1 MRKLNLYDIYDDVV
15 LSYKTDHKFHGAKRI
30 EIEGTVIL
38 NKIVVEYP
46 AKING
51 EFGILAFDQPIDAP
65 LYQNYIPQPFPL
77 FVGGTEQFDHL
88 MFNGPDYFK
97 IRVDEYKPWMY
108 IGNLITK
115 KFIPELKS
123 ISPVYNYK
131 KQDNNIW
138 NGTDLRKLETL
149 CKSL

>member
-88 MFNGPDYFK
+88 MFNGPDYFN

-108 IGNLITK
+108 IGNIYDSELDIT
-115 KFIPELKS
+115 
-123 ISPVYNYK
+123 PVYKYYRQEN
-131 KQDNNIW
+131 
-138 NGTDLRKLETL
+138 DLNKLETIW
-149 CKSL
+149 KRNSSY

>member
-108 IGNLITK
+108 IGNIYDSELDIT
-115 KFIPELKS
+115 
-123 ISPVYNYK
+123 PVYKYYRQEN
-131 KQDNNIW
+131 
-138 NGTDLRKLETL
+138 DLNKLETIW
-149 CKSL
+149 KRNSSY

>member
-97 IRVDEYKPWMY
+97 IRVDEYRPWMY
-108 IGNLITK
+108 IGNVYNSGLDIV
-115 KFIPELKS
+115 
-123 ISPVYNYK
+123 PVYKYYRQEN
-131 KQDNNIW
+131 
-138 NGTDLRKLETL
+138 DLNKLETIW
-149 CKSL
+149 KRNSSY

>member
-38 NKIVVEYP
+38 NKVVVEYP

-77 FVGGTEQFDHL
+77 FVAGTEQFDHF

-97 IRVDEYKPWMY
+97 IKVDEYKPWMY
-108 IGNLITK
+108 IGNIYDSELDIT
-115 KFIPELKS
+115 
-123 ISPVYNYK
+123 PVYKYYRQEN
-131 KQDNNIW
+131 
-138 NGTDLRKLETL
+138 DLHKLETL
-149 CKSL
+149 WKRNSSY

>member
-30 EIEGTVIL
+30 EVEGTVIL

-108 IGNLITK
+108 IGNIYDSELDIT
-115 KFIPELKS
+115 
-123 ISPVYNYK
+123 PVYKYYRQEN
-131 KQDNNIW
+131 
-138 NGTDLRKLETL
+138 DLHKLETL
-149 CKSL
+149 WKRNSSY

>member
-1 MRKLNLYDIYDDVV
+1 MRKLNLYDIHDDVV

-108 IGNLITK
+108 IGNIYDSELDIT
-115 KFIPELKS
+115 
-123 ISPVYNYK
+123 PVYKYYRQEN
-131 KQDNNIW
+131 
-138 NGTDLRKLETL
+138 DLHKLETL
-149 CKSL
+149 WKRNSSY

>member
-38 NKIVVEYP
+38 NKIVLEYP

-108 IGNLITK
+108 IGNIYDSELDIT
-115 KFIPELKS
+115 
-123 ISPVYNYK
+123 PVYKYYRQEN
-131 KQDNNIW
+131 
-138 NGTDLRKLETL
+138 DLNKLETIW
-149 CKSL
+149 KRNSSY

>member
-1 MRKLNLYDIYDDVV
+1 MRKLNLYDIHDDVV

-51 EFGILAFDQPIDAP
+51 EFGILAFDQHIDAP

-108 IGNLITK
+108 IGNIYDSELDIT
-115 KFIPELKS
+115 
-123 ISPVYNYK
+123 PVYKYYRQEN
-131 KQDNNIW
+131 
-138 NGTDLRKLETL
+138 DLHKLETL
-149 CKSL
+149 WKRNSSY

>member
-108 IGNLITK
+108 IGNIYDSELDIT
-115 KFIPELKS
+115 
-123 ISPVYNYK
+123 PVYKYYRQEN
-131 KQDNNIW
+131 
-138 NGTDLRKLETL
+138 DLHKLETL
-149 CKSL
+149 WKRNSSY

>member
-1 MRKLNLYDIYDDVV
+1 MRKLNLYDVYDDVV

-108 IGNLITK
+108 IGNIYDSELDIT
-115 KFIPELKS
+115 
-123 ISPVYNYK
+123 PVYKYYRQEN
-131 KQDNNIW
+131 
-138 NGTDLRKLETL
+138 DLHKLETL
-149 CKSL
+149 WKRNSSY

>member
-97 IRVDEYKPWMY
+97 IRVDEYRPWMY
-108 IGNLITK
+108 SGN
-115 KFIPELKS
+115 
-123 ISPVYNYK
+123 VYK
-131 KQDNNIW
+131 
-138 NGTDLRKLETL
+138 TDLDIVPGYKYFRQENDLNKLETIW
-149 CKSL
+149 KRNSSY

>member
-108 IGNLITK
+108 IGNIYDSELDIT
-115 KFIPELKS
+115 
-123 ISPVYNYK
+123 PVYKYYRQEN
-131 KQDNNIW
+131 
-138 NGTDLRKLETL
+138 DLHKLETIW
-149 CKSL
+149 KRNSSY

>member
-77 FVGGTEQFDHL
+77 FVGGTEL
-88 MFNGPDYFK
+88 T
-97 IRVDEYKPWMY
+97 RLLV
-108 IGNLITK
+108 
-115 KFIPELKS
+115 
-123 ISPVYNYK
+123 
-131 KQDNNIW
+131 
-138 NGTDLRKLETL
+138 
-149 CKSL
+149 

>member
-77 FVGGTEQFDHL
+77 FVAGTEQFDHL

-108 IGNLITK
+108 IGNIYDSELDIT
-115 KFIPELKS
+115 
-123 ISPVYNYK
+123 PVYKYYRQEN
-131 KQDNNIW
+131 
-138 NGTDLRKLETL
+138 DLHKLETL
-149 CKSL
+149 WKRNSSY

>member
-1 MRKLNLYDIYDDVV
+1 MRKLNLYDSYDNVV
-15 LSYKTDHKFHGAKRI
+15 FSYKTDHKFHGAKRI

-108 IGNLITK
+108 IGNIYDSELDIT
-115 KFIPELKS
+115 
-123 ISPVYNYK
+123 PVYKYYRQEN
-131 KQDNNIW
+131 
-138 NGTDLRKLETL
+138 DLHKLETIW
-149 CKSL
+149 KRNSSY

>member
-108 IGNLITK
+108 IGNIYDLSLIH
-115 KFIPELKS
+115 I
-123 ISPVYNYK
+123 
-131 KQDNNIW
+131 
-138 NGTDLRKLETL
+138 
-149 CKSL
+149 

>member
-97 IRVDEYKPWMY
+97 IRVDEYRPWMY
-108 IGNLITK
+108 IGNVYDSGLDIV
-115 KFIPELKS
+115 
-123 ISPVYNYK
+123 PVYKYYRQEN
-131 KQDNNIW
+131 
-138 NGTDLRKLETL
+138 DLNKLETIW
-149 CKSL
+149 KRNSSY

>member
-1 MRKLNLYDIYDDVV
+1 MRMRKLNLYDIYDDVV

-108 IGNLITK
+108 IGNIYDSELDIT
-115 KFIPELKS
+115 
-123 ISPVYNYK
+123 PVYKYYRQEN
-131 KQDNNIW
+131 
-138 NGTDLRKLETL
+138 DLHKLETL
-149 CKSL
+149 WKRNSSY